1 VYVATDLL
9 SSVDSNPI
17 LFIALGALAMVFN
30 YTFFAEAIR
39 AARRDRVFA
48 FPLMVSTLWF
58 AHDLS
63 FVLRGFDWFGT
74 YHHWYVELFFV
85 ALIPTTLFELFFIR
99 QVWTYGQAE
108 IMPGASRR
116 QFALFILGAE
126 VAGLIIWFATK
137 EVLGDPIYAFTF
149 GGVAALAPIMAIR
162 RIIQRGDSKGQS
174 PLLWLSFSAML
185 ICWYTAVWLFF
196 GPAFKTAP
204 QVLLALLAIG
214 GGLVMARLSSRGGAL
229 KLGA

>member
-1 VYVATDLL
+1 MDA
-9 SSVDSNPI
+9 NPV

-39 AARRDRVFA
+39 VGRRDRVFV

-63 FVLRGFDWFGT
+63 FVLRGFEWFGT
-74 YHHWYVELFFV
+74 YRHWYVELFFI
-85 ALIPTTLFELFFIR
+85 ALIPTTLFEMIFIR
-99 QVWTYGQAE
+99 QVWLYGQDE
-108 IMPGASRR
+108 ILPRRSRR

-126 VAGLIIWFATK
+126 LAGLVVWFATK

-149 GGVAALAPIMAIR
+149 GGVAALAPIFAIR
-162 RIIQRGDSKGQS
+162 RMIQRNDTKGQS

-185 ICWYTAVWLFF
+185 CCWYAAVWLFF
-196 GPAFKTAP
+196 GPAVKTVP

-214 GGLVMARLSSRGGAL
+214 GGLVMARLSTRASVWTVQEA
-229 KLGA
+229 KNS

>member
-1 VYVATDLL
+1 MYVASDLL
-9 SSVDSNPI
+9 SSVDSNPV

-39 AARRDRVFA
+39 AGRRDRVFV

-63 FVLRGFDWFGT
+63 FVLRGAEWFGT
-74 YHHWYVELFFV
+74 YGHWYVELFWV
-85 ALIPTTLFELFFIR
+85 ALIPTSLFELFFIR
-99 QVWTYGQAE
+99 QVWVYGQDE
-108 IMPGASRR
+108 ILPGRSRR
-116 QFALFILGAE
+116 QFALLILGAE
-126 VAGLIIWFATK
+126 LAGLIIWFATK
-137 EVLGDPIYAFTF
+137 EVLADSIYAFTF
-149 GGVAALAPIMAIR
+149 GGVAALAPILAMR
-162 RIIQRGDSKGQS
+162 RTIQRGDTKGQT

-196 GPAFKTAP
+196 GPAFKTVP

-214 GGLVMARLSSRGGAL
+214 GGLAMARLSRQPVPRL
-229 KLGA
+229 